1 MINGRDG
8 KMKRNIGRR
17 KKKTIKNNSNDDD
30 DDDDDD
36 DTRSKAIQNTRL
48 SMDDSSQIPLR
59 TRKSKLT

>member
-17 KKKTIKNNSNDDD
+17 KKTIKNNNNDD

>member
-17 KKKTIKNNSNDDD
+17 KKKTIKNNNNDD